1 LKVTTAVTGPLSDR
15 SRTKDFV
22 REFER
27 VLARELRPIAI
38 KHGESVAQRA
48 LDNASNRGRGPG
60 NLRHHRPI
68 GLKKNFRVAV
78 AKRAEMERQLRT
90 ANTSAP
96 GMFEVQFNSS
106 NSLVNWM
113 AEMLEGKNDRVKG
126 NIERP
131 GYGKQ
136 PKVTLKPTKA
146 KNFLIPNMRAKF
158 GGAATRLLTDIAA
171 RDSRDPKR
179 RYVSFRSRSGR
190 RRLTDQRPTGGFRW
204 FVAGGKLSARLRIPK
219 GIYLSPTRRRSG
231 RDTKLILA
239 YYLKP
244 EVKVRP
250 NAWFS
255 SALNDWFVGR
265 GGRNTFASMS
275 SEIEVATEKAWEEAF
290 ATKTTEKKGS

>member
-1 LKVTTAVTGPLSDR
+1 MTTTVTGPLSRRD
-15 SRTKDFV
+15 RTKAFV

-48 LDNASNRGRGPG
+48 IDNANGRGRGIG
-60 NLRHHRPI
+60 NLKHHRPL
-68 GLKKNFRVAV
+68 GLKKNFKVAV

-90 ANTSAP
+90 ANTSVP
-96 GMFEVQFNSS
+96 PMFEVQFRSPNP
-106 NSLVNWM
+106 LANWM

-171 RDSRDPKR
+171 QDSRDPKR
-179 RYVSFRSRSGR
+179 RYLSFRSRSGR
-190 RRLTDQRPTGGFRW
+190 KRLTDMRPTGGFRW
-204 FVAGGKLSARLRIPK
+204 FVAGGRLSTRLRIPK

-231 RDTKLILA
+231 KETKLILA

-244 EVKVRP
+244 QVKVRP

-255 SALNDWFVGR
+255 SALNEWFIGR
-265 GGRNTFASMS
+265 GGRKTLASMS
-275 SEIEVATEKAWEEAF
+275 KEIEVATAKAWDEAF
-290 ATKTTEKKGS
+290 DTKTTEVTKGN